1 MRHFARGVP
10 KAKEN
15 DAMKY
20 SLPRLVPEGCD
31 DAAAGTDSV
40 LLAVYAPFGT
50 DKTLSSYPGTTQ
62 QPLTQHPL
70 VRNLLQV
77 AGAGIHVSA
86 LIDRVGENTY
96 LVEIPA
102 GQPGNMRITSTWKED
117 MSSPLVLSGFLQRA
131 HACHPKAAIVL
142 SLEGHGAGYL
152 PEIDRTQLTVGNV
165 TGGGKISWTISD
177 EDSPIL
183 PTGSPVLPTG
193 SPVLPTGSPVL
204 PVNHMPLSTWGTG
217 DALRRAQ
224 KCGVPKVALLHFNNC
239 FNMSAELLHTV
250 APYAEYATG
259 YINYNFFTSGE
270 TYPDVFRR
278 LGRPG
283 PHTTRELAGWFA
295 LGNQKFLEA
304 KGNHPTVGA
313 SVQLARM
320 KGIADGIDTL
330 ARELLQALRANP
342 LESPAR
348 KAVADAIQ
356 AAIEAAQQYDTSSG
370 GGFGLETPDELT
382 DIGSFAIT
390 LQAPSALPNAVR
402 VAARA
407 LSQLLTGIKRYG
419 SNDLPWIDTS
429 VRWDFKPN
437 AKDDLAM
444 NILLPDP
451 QRKGIWDWRSPY
463 YMDINPDPNLPLVQP
478 HVIDFLKETNWV
490 EFIDEYHKAV
500 PFKGLR
506 AGRIPD
512 FPIFNAKFVPPD
524 KPPCDPD
531 KPPPY
536 GKPDATRGRKGA

>member
-1 MRHFARGVP
+1 
-10 KAKEN
+10 
-15 DAMKY
+15 MKH
-20 SLPRLVPEGCD
+20 SLPRLVPEGRD

-50 DKTLSSYPGTTQ
+50 DKTLSSYPGAAQ

-102 GQPGNMRITSTWKED
+102 GQPGNMRITSSWKED
-117 MSSPLVLSGFLQRA
+117 MSSPLALAGFLQRA

-152 PEIDRTQLTVGNV
+152 PEIDRTQITVGNV
-165 TGGGKISWTISD
+165 TAGGKITWTISD

-204 PVNHMPLSTWGTG
+204 PVNHMPLSSWGSG

-224 KCGVPKVALLHFNNC
+224 KSGVPKVALLHFNNC

-259 YINYNFFTSGE
+259 YMNYNFFTAGE
-270 TYPDVFRR
+270 TYPGVFRR
-278 LGRPG
+278 LARQGS
-283 PHTTRELAGWFA
+283 HTTWQLAEWFA
-295 LGNQKFLEA
+295 LGNRDFLA
-304 KGNHPTVGA
+304 LKGNHPTVGS

-320 KGIADGIDTL
+320 KGIADGIDTV
-330 ARELLQALRANP
+330 AREMLQALRANP
-342 LESPAR
+342 LGSQAR
-348 KAVADAIQ
+348 NDVADAIQ
-356 AAIEAAQQYDTSSG
+356 DAIVLAQQYDTSGG

-382 DIGSFAIT
+382 DIGSFALT

-407 LSQLLTGIKRYG
+407 LSQLLAGIKRYG
-419 SNDLPWIDTS
+419 ANDLPWIDTG
-429 VRWDFKPN
+429 VRWDFKP
-437 AKDDLAM
+437 AEEHDLAM

-451 QRKGIWDWRSPY
+451 LRKGIWDWRSPY
-463 YMDINPDPNLPLVQP
+463 YMDINPDPNLPLIQP

-490 EFIDEYHKAV
+490 EFIDEYHKGVQFA
-500 PFKGLR
+500 GLL

-512 FPIFNAKFVPPD
+512 FPIFNAKFVPPNNPPYWQG
-524 KPPCDPD
+524 KPPAGGTPGAA
-531 KPPPY
+531 
-536 GKPDATRGRKGA
+536 GKGRKRS

>member
-1 MRHFARGVP
+1 M
-10 KAKEN
+10 EN
-15 DAMKY
+15 DAMKH

-50 DKTLSSYPGTTQ
+50 DKTLSSYPGTKQ

-102 GQPGNMRITSTWKED
+102 GQPGNMRITSSWKED
-117 MSSPLVLSGFLQRA
+117 MSSPLALAGFLQRA

-165 TGGGKISWTISD
+165 TAGGKITWTISD
-177 EDSPIL
+177 EGSPIL
-183 PTGSPVLPTG
+183 PTGSPILPTG
-193 SPVLPTGSPVL
+193 SPILPTGSPIL

-224 KCGVPKVALLHFNNC
+224 KCGVPKVAVLHFNNC

-259 YINYNFFTSGE
+259 YMNYNFFTAGE
-270 TYPDVFRR
+270 TYPDVFRQ

-283 PHTTRELAGWFA
+283 ARTTKQLAALFA
-295 LGNQKFLEA
+295 KGNGAFLEA

-313 SVQLARM
+313 SVQLVRM
-320 KGIADGIDTL
+320 KDIADGIDGV

-342 LESPAR
+342 LGSAAR
-348 KAVADAIQ
+348 DGVVDAIQ
-356 AAIEAAQQYDTSSG
+356 AAIEAAQQYDTSGG
-370 GGFGLETPDELT
+370 GGFGLDTPDELT
-382 DIGSFAIT
+382 DIGSLAIT
-390 LQAPSALPNAVR
+390 LQAPSVLPKAVR
-402 VAARA
+402 DAALA
-407 LSQLLTGIKRYG
+407 LSGLLTDIKRYG

-437 AKDDLAM
+437 VKDDLAM

-463 YMDINPDPNLPLVQP
+463 YMDINPNPNLPLIQP

-490 EFIDEYHKAV
+490 EFIDEYHKGVRFA
-500 PFKGLR
+500 GLL

-512 FPIFNAKFVPPD
+512 FPVFNAKFVPPNGT
-524 KPPCDPD
+524 PGAAGGPA
-531 KPPPY
+531 
-536 GKPDATRGRKGA
+536 GKAAGKGSKRT

>member
-1 MRHFARGVP
+1 
-10 KAKEN
+10 
-15 DAMKY
+15 MKH
-20 SLPRLVPEGCD
+20 SLPRLTPDGRD

-50 DKTLSSYPGTTQ
+50 DKTLSGYPGAQ
-62 QPLTQHPL
+62 LQPLTQHPL
-70 VRNLLQV
+70 VRHLMQV
-77 AGAGIHVSA
+77 AGLGVHVSA

-102 GQPGNMRITSTWKED
+102 GQPGNMRITSSWKED
-117 MSSPLVLSGFLQRA
+117 MSSPLALAGFLQRA

-152 PEIDRTQLTVGNV
+152 PEIDRTQLTVANV
-165 TGGGKISWTISD
+165 TDGGKITWKISD

-204 PVNHMPLSTWGTG
+204 PVNHMPLSSWGTG

-224 KCGVPKVALLHFNNC
+224 ACGVPKLALLHFNNC

-259 YINYNFFTSGE
+259 YMNYNFFTAGE

-283 PHTTRELAGWFA
+283 AHTTRQLAEWFA
-295 LGNQKFLEA
+295 LGNESFLDA

-320 KGIADGIDTL
+320 KGIAGGIDTL
-330 ARELLQALRANP
+330 ARALLQALRANP
-342 LESPAR
+342 LGSQAR
-348 KAVADAIQ
+348 RDVADAIQ
-356 AAIEAAQQYDTSSG
+356 TAIEAAQQYDTSGG
-370 GGFGLETPDELT
+370 GGFGLDTPDELT
-382 DIGSFAIT
+382 DVCSLALT
-390 LQAPSALPNAVR
+390 LQAPSLLPNAVR
-402 VAARA
+402 VAALA
-407 LSQLLTGIKRYG
+407 LSRLLTGIKRYG
-419 SNDLPWIDTS
+419 ANDLPWIDLS

-437 AKDDLAM
+437 QKHDLAM

-463 YMDINPDPNLPLVQP
+463 YMDTHPNPNLPLVQP
-478 HVIDFLKETNWV
+478 QVIDFLKKTKWV
-490 EFIDEYHKAV
+490 EFIDEYHKGV
-500 PFKGLR
+500 PFAGLL

-512 FPIFNAKFVPPD
+512 FPVFNAKFVPPD
-524 KPPCDPD
+524 QPPCDHGQPQ
-531 KPPPY
+531 PGGPTGNP
-536 GKPDATRGRKGA
+536 GRGTKQP

>member
-1 MRHFARGVP
+1 M
-10 KAKEN
+10 EN
-15 DAMKY
+15 DAMKH

-50 DKTLSSYPGTTQ
+50 DKTLSSYPGNAL

-102 GQPGNMRITSTWKED
+102 GQPGNMRITSSWKED
-117 MSSPLVLSGFLQRA
+117 MSSPLALAGFLQRA

-165 TGGGKISWTISD
+165 TAGGKITWTISD
-177 EDSPIL
+177 EGSPIL

-217 DALRRAQ
+217 EALRRAQ
-224 KCGVPKVALLHFNNC
+224 ESGVPKVAVLHFNNC

-250 APYAEYATG
+250 APHAEYATG
-259 YINYNFFTSGE
+259 YMNYNFFTAGDA
-270 TYPDVFRR
+270 YPDVFRQR
-278 LGRPG
+278 ARPG
-283 PHTTRELAGWFA
+283 LHTTRQLAEWFA
-295 LGNQKFLEA
+295 LGNQAFLEA
-304 KGNHPTVGA
+304 KGNHPTVGG
-313 SVQLARM
+313 SIQLSRM

-330 ARELLQALRANP
+330 ACELLKALRANP
-342 LESPAR
+342 LASQAR
-348 KAVADAIQ
+348 ADVADAIE
-356 AAIEAAQQYDTSSG
+356 AAINAAQQYDTSSG
-370 GGFGLETPDELT
+370 GGLGLDTPDELT

-390 LQAPSALPNAVR
+390 LQAPSVLPHEVR
-402 VAARA
+402 VAAKA
-407 LSQLLTGIKRYG
+407 LSQLLTDIKRYG
-419 SNDLPWIDTS
+419 SNDAPWLNTT
-429 VRWDFKPN
+429 VQWDFKPDE
-437 AKDDLAM
+437 KHDLAM

-451 QRKGIWDWRSPY
+451 QRRGIWDWRSPY
-463 YMDINPDPNLPLVQP
+463 YMDINPNPKLPLVQP
-478 HVIDFLKETNWV
+478 HVINFLKETDWV
-490 EFIDEYHKAV
+490 EFIDVYHTGV
-500 PFKGLR
+500 PFAGLLP
-506 AGRIPD
+506 GRIPD
-512 FPIFNAKFVPPD
+512 FPIFDAKFVPPD
-524 KPPCDPD
+524 KPGQAPGC
-531 KPPPY
+531 PPADRPQ
-536 GKPDATRGRKGA
+536 GRKRP

>member
-1 MRHFARGVP
+1 
-10 KAKEN
+10 
-15 DAMKY
+15 MKH
-20 SLPRLVPEGCD
+20 SLPRLVPEGRD

-40 LLAVYAPFGT
+40 LFAVYAPFGT
-50 DKTLSSYPGTTQ
+50 DKTLSSYPGTKQ

-77 AGAGIHVSA
+77 AGAGVHVSA

-102 GQPGNMRITSTWKED
+102 GQPGNMRITSSWKED
-117 MSSPLVLSGFLQRA
+117 MSSSLALAGFLQRA

-165 TGGGKISWTISD
+165 TAGGKITWTISD

-204 PVNHMPLSTWGTG
+204 PVNHMPLSSWGTG

-224 KCGVPKVALLHFNNC
+224 KCGVPKVAVLHFNNC

-259 YINYNFFTSGE
+259 YMNYNFFTAGE
-270 TYPDVFRR
+270 SYPDVFRR

-283 PHTTRELAGWFA
+283 PHTTRELAGLFA
-295 LGNQKFLEA
+295 LGNRTFLEA
-304 KGNHPTVGA
+304 KGNHPTVGS

-330 ARELLQALRANP
+330 ARELLLALRANP
-342 LESPAR
+342 LGSPAR
-348 KAVADAIQ
+348 RAVADAIQ

-370 GGFGLETPDELT
+370 GGFGLDTPDELT

-390 LQAPSALPNAVR
+390 LQSPSVLPNAVR
-402 VAARA
+402 LAARA
-407 LSQLLTGIKRYG
+407 LSQLLTDIKRYG
-419 SNDLPWIDTS
+419 ANDLPWIDTS

-437 AKDDLAM
+437 VKDDLAM

-490 EFIDEYHKAV
+490 EFIDEYHKGV
-500 PFKGLR
+500 PFAGLL

-512 FPIFNAKFVPPD
+512 FPVFNAKFVPPNY
-524 KPPCDPD
+524 PPGLPGQQQ
-531 KPPPY
+531 PGGQP
-536 GKPDATRGRKGA
+536 GAAGRGGRRADR